1 MDIFGIDVPLWIL
14 FLIGIVAVVVVWK
27 LLKFALK
34 IALIIIVFFV
44 ILFGL
49 DYFNVFD
56 SIQNIISIVI

>member
-14 FLIGIVAVVVVWK
+14 FLIGILAVVVVWK